1 MKFLVTICFTLFF
14 TTAVTAQSISYEDF
28 KTILPLLQKED
39 FKKVFEKT
47 NHLLANTI
55 DDSSEMRGI
64 VNYMNIF
71 SAAGM
76 VTLRKMTHADFLK
89 NAKRFIGQRLVM
101 AGHPC
106 MDSSGTG
113 FNTLRFE
120 TTNGQV
126 RGHTASTNI
135 AATAIFCFEEFKYAT
150 PVNPK
155 DFIGLTVRCGG
166 ILENVEVNPNNSL
179 GWISRLFIKEAFIR
193 SLMPQ

>member
-1 MKFLVTICFTLFF
+1 MKLIVTFLFALFF
-14 TTAVTAQSISYEDF
+14 SNAVTAQSISYEDF
-28 KTILPLLQKED
+28 KAILPLLQKEEY
-39 FKKVFEKT
+39 KKIFEKT
-47 NHLLANTI
+47 NVLLGKTV

-76 VTLRKMTHADFLK
+76 VTQHKMTHADFLK
-89 NAKRFIGQRLVM
+89 NAKKFIGHRLVM

-113 FNTLRFE
+113 FNTLRFV
-120 TTNGQV
+120 TKDGLLQ
-126 RGHTASTNI
+126 GHTASTNI

-155 DFIGLTVRCGG
+155 DFIGQTVRCGG
-166 ILENVEVNPNNSL
+166 ILENVEVNPNDSL